1 MNKMKKWITLSIV
14 AACVC
19 GSFLTVSVA
28 APKKKAPPKKK
39 KAPPKLEI
47 TGDVKHRFIA
57 STYHNQVYIVD
68 KAGKIEWDVAAPRAQ
83 DVFVLKGD
91 RVLFNTNRGAKIVRI
106 KDKKVLWEWEY
117 KSDNDKKFEIHSCQ
131 PLKNGNVLITVC
143 GHSKLLE
150 IDKDG
155 KVAKTI
161 EFAKVSKAAGNGHME
176 LRDSLKT
183 ARGTYLV
190 AFLVEGVI
198 REFDGDSKVIRT
210 IKTDY
215 FKSKGVSSIQ
225 ELKNGNLVIGGGY
238 GRNVVEIDKNDKV
251 VWSFTQADIKG
262 LDLGYVAT
270 AKRLENGNTLVSLY
284 HGSYAF
290 FEVTKDK
297 KIIWSIKGG
306 PFHGTT
312 AIEYLD

>member
-1 MNKMKKWITLSIV
+1 MKKAITLSII
-14 AACVC
+14 AACMC
-19 GSFLTVSVA
+19 GSLLTIGLA
-28 APKKKAPPKKK
+28 AKKPK
-39 KAPPKLEI
+39 KAPPKLEV
-47 TGDVKHRFIA
+47 TGAIKHRFIA

-68 KAGKIEWDVAAPRAQ
+68 KAGKIEWDFPAARAQ
-83 DVFVLKGD
+83 DVFMLKGD
-91 RVLFNTNRGAKIVRI
+91 RVLFNTNRGAKIVSI

-117 KSDNDKKFEIHSCQ
+117 KSDKKFEIHSCQ

-143 GHSKLLE
+143 GQSKLLE
-150 IDKDG
+150 IDKEG

-176 LRDSLKT
+176 LRDSFKT
-183 ARGTYLV
+183 VRGTYFV

-198 REFDGDSKVIRT
+198 REFDGDSKVLRT
-210 IKTDY
+210 IKGDF
-215 FKSKGVSSIQ
+215 FKPKGVSSIQ
-225 ELKNGNLVIGGGY
+225 ELKNGNLVVGGGY
-238 GRNVVEIDKNDKV
+238 GKNVLEIDKNDKI
-251 VWSFTQADIKG
+251 VWSLTQADIKG

-290 FEVTKDK
+290 FEVTPDK

>member
-1 MNKMKKWITLSIV
+1 MKKAITLSIFT
-14 AACVC
+14 ACVC
-19 GSFLTVSVA
+19 GSFLTISLA
-28 APKKKAPPKKK
+28 APKKK
-39 KAPPKLEI
+39 KAPPKLEV
-47 TGDVKHRFIA
+47 TGAVKHRFIA

-68 KAGKIEWDVAAPRAQ
+68 KQGKIEWEVKAPRAQ
-83 DVFVLKGD
+83 DVFMLDGG
-91 RVLFNTNRGAKIVRI
+91 RVLFNTNKGAQIVRI
-106 KDKKVLWEWEY
+106 KDKKVLWEY
-117 KSDNDKKFEIHSCQ
+117 KHESKNKFEIHSCQ

-143 GHSKLLE
+143 GESKLLE
-150 IDKDG
+150 IDKAG
-155 KVAKTI
+155 KIAKTI

-176 LRDSLKT
+176 LRDSFKT
-183 ARGTYLV
+183 SRGTYLV
-190 AFLVEGVI
+190 AFLTEGVI

-210 IKTDY
+210 IKGDF

-238 GRNVVEIDKNDKV
+238 GKNVLEIDKNDKI
-251 VWSFTQADIKG
+251 VWSLTQDDIKG
-262 LDLGYVAT
+262 LNLGYVAT

-290 FEVTKDK
+290 FEVTPDK